1 MGWTCAHQHHRDG
14 APSEGWTPSG
24 CCSPEGTA
32 ILELLAREDE
42 TLLVRGDALL
52 VLDLGLDSLDGVSA
66 LHLKGDSFSRQRLDE
81 DLHLRTPES
90 RRRDSDSP
98 C

>member
-1 MGWTCAHQHHRDG
+1 MGWTCVHQHTETEHQVKGGLLLDVVVLKG
-14 APSEGWTPSG
+14 A
-24 CCSPEGTA
+24 A
-32 ILELLAREDE
+32 ILELLARKDE

-66 LHLKGDSFSRQRLDE
+66 LHLKGDSFSRQRFDE

-90 RRRDSDSP
+90 RRRDSDSH
-98 C
+98 